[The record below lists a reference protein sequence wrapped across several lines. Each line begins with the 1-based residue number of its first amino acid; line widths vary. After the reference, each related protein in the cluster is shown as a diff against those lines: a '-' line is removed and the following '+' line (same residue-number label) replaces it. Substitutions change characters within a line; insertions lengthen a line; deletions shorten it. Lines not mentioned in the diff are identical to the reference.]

1 MISKMVEYDKEVFCS
16 LLNYHRTDRFN
27 GIKLEKDGYIVA
39 MVGFDDW
46 TANSV
51 QIHVWSA
58 FPGAITRRFIVE
70 CLEYVYITNG
80 RGIVIGVTA
89 CNNVAALELNRRI
102 GFRRVH
108 TIKDGYALGTDLA
121 IQEMRHEECRW
132 LRKRE
137 VLGGRKVGNSSYS

>member
-1 MISKMVEYDKEVFCS
+1 MISKMLEYDKELFCK
-16 LLNYHRTDRFN
+16 LLDYHRTERFN
-27 GIKLEKDGYIVA
+27 GIKIEKDGDIAA

-51 QIHVWSA
+51 QIHIWSA
-58 FPGAITRRFIVE
+58 FPGAITRKFISE
-70 CLEYVYITNG
+70 CLVYAYITNG

-121 IQEMRHEECRW
+121 IQEMRREECRW

-137 VLGGRKVGNSSYS
+137 VLGGRKEFNTSYS